1 MDIFNYL
8 NSRELNDCCR
18 KSGYVFSPAEQVFII
33 QNWDHITL
41 SEKHRLYDELLF
53 APAFSEH
60 QDFYTLLHVF
70 KDAERTAFGQ
80 LEYLVL
86 ESERCGL
93 KVEYEVTDRIMYLPC
108 PDYQELCAVY
118 DSFHEAYDAM
128 AQHRERT
135 ETANHQNRGFI
146 SVRLSGDTDRTH
158 EITISVGQ
166 NAIITAIENAAVRK
180 MMPKLFAD
188 TYRKLIG
195 QEGIPI
201 PFQAGD
207 LVAERFPDDE
217 FRNPCIVRGIEYD
230 SFGRKL
236 SVYRFDCDHQLTE
249 CSLDLLQT
257 DGYHGE
263 MTDEIK
269 ELIARAAKSD
279 SIML

>member
-1 MDIFNYL
+1 MDIYRYL
-8 NSRELNDCCR
+8 NSRELGDCCR
-18 KSGYVFSPAEQVFII
+18 KNGYVFSPAEQAFII
-33 QNWDHITL
+33 HSCDHITL
-41 SEKHRLYDELLF
+41 SEKNRLYEELLY
-53 APAFSEH
+53 APASSEH

-108 PDYQELCAVY
+108 PDDQELCAVY
-118 DSFHEAYDAM
+118 DFFHEAYSALI
-128 AQHRERT
+128 QHRERT

-158 EITISVGQ
+158 EITIFVGQ
-166 NAIITAIENAAVRK
+166 SAMITAIENAAVRK

-188 TYRKLIG
+188 AYRKLIG
-195 QEGIPI
+195 PEGIPV
-201 PFQAGD
+201 PFEAGD

-217 FRNPCIVRGIEYD
+217 FQNPCVVRGIEYG
-230 SFGRKL
+230 SFGRRI
-236 SVYRFDCDHQLTE
+236 SVYRFDCNHQLTE
-249 CSLDLLQT
+249 WSLDLLQT

-269 ELIARAAKSD
+269 ELIAATAMSD
-279 SIML
+279 SVVW